1 MNGEN
6 TDESAWRR
14 LESFRTDIDRI
25 DERILDLLS
34 HRQAAAEGIGR
45 VKRMLNLD
53 IVDPARE
60 QHVLDR
66 LSSRARGRL
75 DPDAIRTIYSGIIA
89 VARGIQEPPSIG
101 FLGPEGTFSH
111 EASRQLYGE
120 TAAYRPLQS
129 VEDIFYRV
137 ARAECSTG
145 IVPLENSSE
154 GPVMET
160 LDLFA
165 QYDLT
170 IRAEVRL
177 PVRHQLMSLAADP
190 KDIQRLYSH
199 PMALAQCSRWIRN
212 HLPGIQTEA
221 VSSTASAVDLVAGD
235 PASAAVGS
243 RLAGEIAGVPILRQ
257 DIQDLRNNV
266 TRFVMLGRGPVARD
280 PSDKDCTSLLIG
292 LEHRPGTLL
301 GVIGPLAAHNVNI
314 TRIDSRPRKDRPW
327 EYLFFLDLDGNAE
340 EEPLAGALDEISQA
354 CSMIKRLGS
363 YPREDER

>member
-6 TDESAWRR
+6 ADESAWQK
-14 LESFRTDIDRI
+14 LKSFRGEIDRI
-25 DERILDLLS
+25 DERILSLLS
-34 HRQAAAEGIGR
+34 LRQAAAEGIG
-45 VKRMLNLD
+45 KLKSELNLD
-53 IVDPARE
+53 ILDPARE
-60 QHVLDR
+60 RRVLKR
-66 LSSRARGRL
+66 LTAYGRWPL
-75 DPDAIRTIYSGIIA
+75 DPEAIRTIYSGIISA
-89 VARGIQEPPSIG
+89 ARRVQEPPCVG

-111 EASRQLYGE
+111 QAARQLYGE

-165 QYDLT
+165 LYDLT

-177 PVRHQLMSLAADP
+177 PVRHQLLSRATDP

-199 PMALAQCSRWIRN
+199 PMALAQCNRWTRN

-235 PASAAVGS
+235 PKAAAVGS
-243 RLAGEIAGVPILRQ
+243 RLAGEIAGVPILQ
-257 DIQDLRNNV
+257 EDIQDLRNNV
-266 TRFVMLGRGPVARD
+266 TRFVLLGRGPMAQD

-327 EYLFFLDLDGNAE
+327 EYLFFLDLDGHAE
-340 EEPLAGALDEISQA
+340 EEPLAGALDEISKA
-354 CSMIKRLGS
+354 CSMIKLLGS